1 MSPELLIATEMPAPP
16 QLAAACIPVEQIR
29 PGLAEILESIEN
41 AVRVDR
47 SRVTTIQLVRARLQ
61 LQSMISGLPE

>member
-1 MSPELLIATEMPAPP
+1 MSPEFPDP
-16 QLAAACIPVEQIR
+16 QPSSVPVEQIR
-29 PGLAEILESIEN
+29 PGLTEILESIEM

-61 LQSMISGLPE
+61 LQSMLAGLPQ